1 MVRFI
6 PVSFLNLGNHEC
18 FMAVSFRGRKS
29 KGSKA
34 ERDLIRLFWNKDFA
48 AMRAAGSGSM
58 QHPSPDVVA
67 GNGKNF
73 FAFECKSSHD
83 KSKYLTKDE
92 ITQLDLFANSF
103 GARAFVAI
111 KFDGEPWYF
120 LRLTD
125 LKKTHKS
132 YAVTLDIA
140 KKKGLSF
147 EELVG

>member
-1 MVRFI
+1 
-6 PVSFLNLGNHEC
+6 
-18 FMAVSFRGRKS
+18 MAVSFRGRKS

-34 ERDLIRLFWNKDFA
+34 ERDLIHLFWDMGFA

-67 GNGKNF
+67 GNGKKF

-125 LKKTHKS
+125 LKKTKKS

-147 EELVG
+147 EELIR

>member
-1 MVRFI
+1 
-6 PVSFLNLGNHEC
+6 
-18 FMAVSFRGRKS
+18 MAVGFGGRKS

-34 ERDLIRLFWNKDFA
+34 ERDLIHLFWSKGFA
-48 AMRAAGSGSM
+48 AMRAAGSGST

-67 GNGKNF
+67 GNGKLF

-83 KSKYLTKDE
+83 KTKYLTKDE

-103 GARAFVAI
+103 GARAFVAM

-120 LRLTD
+120 LRLTN
-125 LKKTHKS
+125 LKVTDKS
-132 YAVTLDIA
+132 YVVTLDIA

-147 EELVG
+147 EELVK

>member
-1 MVRFI
+1 MG
-6 PVSFLNLGNHEC
+6 VSY
-18 FMAVSFRGRKS
+18 AGRKN

-34 ERDLIRLFWNKDFA
+34 ERDLIHLFWANGFG
-48 AMRAAGSGSM
+48 AMRAAGSGSA

-67 GNGKNF
+67 GNGRKF

-111 KFDGEPWYF
+111 KFDGEEWYF

-125 LKKTHKS
+125 LKKTDKS
-132 YAVTLDIA
+132 YVVTLDIA

-147 EELVG
+147 EELVR